1 MFHAYIYSGNA
12 ALLFSWVFLENSLKE
27 ASWDIVKLEIFFVTN
42 SLVNNVYE
50 EKCLLSYS

>member
-1 MFHAYIYSGNA
+1 MPYIYSGNA

-27 ASWDIVKLEIFFVTN
+27 ASWDIVKLEIFFVAN

-50 EKCLLSYS
+50 EKCLWSYS

>member
-12 ALLFSWVFLENSLKE
+12 ALLFSCVFLENPIKE
-27 ASWDIVKLEIFFVTN
+27 ASWDIAKLEIFFVTK
-42 SLVNNVYE
+42 SLVNNDYE